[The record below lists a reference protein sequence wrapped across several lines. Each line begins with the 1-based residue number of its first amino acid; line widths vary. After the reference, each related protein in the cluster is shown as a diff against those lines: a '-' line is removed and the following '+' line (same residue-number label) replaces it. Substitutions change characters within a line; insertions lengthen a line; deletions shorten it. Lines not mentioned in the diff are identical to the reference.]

1 MKVSLIQMSVVPD
14 KAANLA
20 HARALIAAAAE
31 AGADIAVLPE
41 MFCCEYRNRAFVE
54 NRERAGGP
62 AWAMLSAAAAENGVY
77 LVGGSL
83 PEEEGGRLYNS
94 SFVFDRAGRQIAR
107 CRKTHLFDIAVDGGQ
122 HFQESA
128 TFTAGDDICVF
139 DTEFGKMGLCICFDM
154 RFPELARIMSMEGAL
169 AVFCPASFNMT
180 TGPAHWEL
188 TFRGRAVES
197 QVFTFGCAPARDEGG
212 RYVSYANSIA
222 VDPWGTVLAR
232 AGAEEA
238 TLTLDIDPGRVE
250 SVRRQL
256 PLMSARRTDLYTLRR
271 N

>member
-54 NRERAGGP
+54 NRESAGGP

-94 SFVFDRAGRQIAR
+94 SFVFGRDGRQIAR

-154 RFPELARIMSMEGAL
+154 RFPELARIMSMSGAL

-232 AGAEEA
+232 AGAEET

-250 SVRRQL
+250 NVRRQL

>member
-54 NRERAGGP
+54 NRESAGGP

-94 SFVFDRAGRQIAR
+94 SFVFDRAVQ
-107 CRKTHLFDIAVDGGQ
+107 FDILVANP
-122 HFQESA
+122 S
-128 TFTAGDDICVF
+128 TF
-139 DTEFGKMGLCICFDM
+139 MW
-154 RFPELARIMSMEGAL
+154 
-169 AVFCPASFNMT
+169 AS
-180 TGPAHWEL
+180 P
-188 TFRGRAVES
+188 
-197 QVFTFGCAPARDEGG
+197 
-212 RYVSYANSIA
+212 VS
-222 VDPWGTVLAR
+222 
-232 AGAEEA
+232 EETNN
-238 TLTLDIDPGRVE
+238 TLPFLFSRKSSLVK
-250 SVRRQL
+250 L
-256 PLMSARRTDLYTLRR
+256 
-271 N
+271 